1 MRECNRCKRMLSNT
15 LYKKGSKIMK
25 TCTHCRSVCRQYY
38 YNKIGYIPKRKKKRN
53 PPRLKTKIKTKIVY
67 AVNPSKL
74 ENYKIVIY

>member
-1 MRECNRCKRMLSNT
+1 MRECT

-25 TCTHCRSVCRQYY
+25 TCTRCRSVCRQYY

-53 PPRLKTKIKTKIVY
+53 PPKIKTKIIY
-67 AVNPSKL
+67 AVNSSNL